1 MTLLD
6 DYRTYLKEQG
16 LAENT
21 IQTYSQHVGEY
32 CQWYKDTFGHEMV
45 QLYHTNIL
53 DFRSYQQNIVYDTL
67 NLPKKSVRIP

>member
-1 MTLLD
+1 MPLLD

-21 IQTYSQHVGEY
+21 IQTYSRHVGEY
-32 CQWYKDTFGHEMV
+32 CQWYKDTFGQELV

-53 DFRSYQQNIVYDTL
+53 ISGPTSRIS
-67 NLPKKSVRIP
+67 KS